1 MNNPLLEL
9 SAVVKEYP
17 GSSGPLR
24 VLDGVDFSL
33 EAGRCAAIVGPSGC
47 GKSTLLNLMGALDT
61 PDSGE
66 IRFQGRNIADMNA
79 KELARWRNEDVGFV
93 FQLHHLLPQCTL
105 LENVLI
111 PALPRG
117 RAYVA
122 EARMRAMEL
131 LERVG
136 LQERCDHRPGELSGG
151 ECQRTAVAR
160 ALINTPKILFADEP
174 TGALNEEAAESLA
187 GLLLE
192 LSAEKGMSVVIVTH
206 ARAIA
211 AHFGTPCLLNHGR
224 LAREA

>member
-1 MNNPLLEL
+1 MSNPLLEL

-17 GSSGPLR
+17 GGSGPLR

-33 EAGRCAAIVGPSGC
+33 EAGHCVAIVGPSGC

-66 IRFQGRNIADMNA
+66 VRFQGRNIADMNT
-79 KELARWRNEDVGFV
+79 KELARLRNEDIGFV

-122 EARMRAMEL
+122 EARERAMGL

-206 ARAIA
+206 ARAVA
-211 AHFGTPCLLNHGR
+211 AHFGTPWLLNHGR